1 LKSVNS
7 DIRDKKGNYS
17 FYKKFI
23 GALFLSGKSYYKN
36 LTKVNAWHGILVF
49 IFGSSLLSLILST
62 TTWEPI
68 MELFYHYAINLD
80 LKYIVINIYFSPV
93 LFIITEIVLIL
104 LWLLIIFLISVY
116 KKIKIINLLNSGF
129 VISPSFISI
138 FYFLNKYI
146 LKISISTFGEILI
159 STIIIWII
167 LTGLAFLFSTLEI
180 EIGGFISLSVK
191 SILSRKKRTLGAIF
205 GIAISVAL
213 IVVPKPLVTGYYYQ
227 IGILAG
233 KYQYA
238 NFLIITNSSSNS
250 FSDSIINIKIPDQIT
265 HQYIDIKCPQKYFKI
280 NISKENNNI
289 STYFYGLN
297 YSLFRN
303 LRQTMNWYYKN
314 PTNMNDSE
322 IILGLEVAIML
333 NVSSNNLPIKANLSA
348 GGNKREVNIIGI
360 FQTNSYYDG
369 GIIGDFNLSNYLNP
383 LLSNYYSVIE
393 IKLTDYTKSTEVIS
407 YIENNFNGLNA
418 QRENQMNSF
427 ISNLINR
434 TTYSLILLFIFIFC
448 LMLFGMFHIMQVII
462 KDSKKEIQI
471 YKSIG
476 ANNNQII
483 RIFLYESFIL
493 SFLGSLLGAF
503 GGIFLCYGVIYL
515 IYILLSIY
523 ISPIFD
529 PLFILFAIVVS
540 TSSGLIGGFI
550 PSYNISRKKIERMLE

>member
-1 LKSVNS
+1 MKSVNS
-7 DIRDKKGNYS
+7 DIRDKKGTYS

-23 GALFLSGKSYYKN
+23 GALFLSGKSYYMN

-238 NFLIITNSSSNS
+238 NFLIITNSSSYS

-471 YKSIG
+471 YKS
-476 ANNNQII
+476 
-483 RIFLYESFIL
+483 
-493 SFLGSLLGAF
+493 
-503 GGIFLCYGVIYL
+503 
-515 IYILLSIY
+515 
-523 ISPIFD
+523 
-529 PLFILFAIVVS
+529 
-540 TSSGLIGGFI
+540 
-550 PSYNISRKKIERMLE
+550 

>member
-1 LKSVNS
+1 MKSVNS
-7 DIRDKKGNYS
+7 DIRDKKGTYS

-23 GALFLSGKSYYKN
+23 GALFLSGKSYYMN

>member
-7 DIRDKKGNYS
+7 DIRDKKGTYS

-23 GALFLSGKSYYKN
+23 GALFLSGKSYYMN

-238 NFLIITNSSSNS
+238 NFLIITNSSSYS